1 VVVAAESWLLR
12 DRLLAP
18 VWSVVTVRA
27 VTRLLGSEMVD
38 ERADEDVV
46 STPVSRGSFS
56 SMSISCEG
64 KSRAPSFAASAVRSR
79 LRRRH
84 DTVAMSIGREEYGG
98 GQFLASTIR
107 A

>member
-1 VVVAAESWLLR
+1 MVAAESWLLR

-38 ERADEDVV
+38 ERADEAAD
-46 STPVSRGSFS
+46 STSASRGSFS
-56 SMSISCEG
+56 SMSISCDG
-64 KSRAPSFAASAVRSR
+64 RSRAPSFAASVGSR

-98 GQFLASTIR
+98 GRFLTSTIR